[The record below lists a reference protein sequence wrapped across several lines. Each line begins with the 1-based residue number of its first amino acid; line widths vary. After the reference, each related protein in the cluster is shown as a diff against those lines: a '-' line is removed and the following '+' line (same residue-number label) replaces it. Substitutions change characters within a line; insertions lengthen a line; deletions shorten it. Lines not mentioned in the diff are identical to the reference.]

1 MSRKTFLGDLK
12 AGLSRK
18 VKIVDV
24 FDLIIAATALT
35 MGYTIVSNNEKHLS
49 KLPDLS
55 LENWLK

>member
-12 AGLSRK
+12 AGLSRR

-35 MGYTIVSNNEKHLS
+35 MGYTIVSNNEKHF
-49 KLPDLS
+49 
-55 LENWLK
+55 LKNYLIYR

>member
-12 AGLSRK
+12 AGLSRR